1 MTVMER
7 LRNIDAK
14 FIPVFPA
21 NNIVLGFHSS
31 WHQGTVERLVKADCA
46 LSDKIFFD
54 PNPRL

>member
-1 MTVMER
+1 MER

-31 WHQGTVERLVKADCA
+31 WHQGTVERLVKTDCA